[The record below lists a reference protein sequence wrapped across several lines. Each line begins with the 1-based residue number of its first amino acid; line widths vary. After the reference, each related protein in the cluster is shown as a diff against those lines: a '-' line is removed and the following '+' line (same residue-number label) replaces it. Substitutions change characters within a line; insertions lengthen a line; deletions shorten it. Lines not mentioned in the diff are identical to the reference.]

1 MKSKLVIFL
10 VNGIAV
16 EQIEG
21 SDIDICGVES
31 VKSAIAASKGI
42 NYDDIE
48 IETKDI
54 EVPEI
59 PEITGN
65 WIVRGDGLLMAKA
78 PNQYASFIPANGLRP
93 AMDINKEEL
102 EEEFLELISK
112 KDFVNAITF
121 S

>member
-10 VNGIAV
+10 VNGVAV

-31 VKSAIAASKGI
+31 VKSAIAASRGI
-42 NYDDIE
+42 NYDDID

-54 EVPEI
+54 EV

-65 WIVRGDGLLMAKA
+65 WIVRGDGLFMAKA
-78 PNQYASFIPANGLRP
+78 PNQYASFIPVEGLRP
-93 AMDINKEEL
+93 AMDISKEEL

-121 S
+121 C